1 MTMPGQ
7 RCAYGT
13 RLTRADAR
21 GVRLLSAAGG
31 LEDVDGYA
39 SAAMCSGTGGHEPW
53 MRTFYN
59 ADGVALPS
67 TSHSVMG
74 TQAASTPMNH
84 GAGNDT
90 YTRARIRLY
99 SRDGKL
105 STLVHT
111 SNSYRG

>member
-39 SAAMCSGTGGHEPW
+39 SAAMCSGTGGHERW
-53 MRTFYN
+53 MRTCSSH
-59 ADGVALPS
+59 AGVPVYSPVA
-67 TSHSVMG
+67 TVNK
-74 TQAASTPMNH
+74 TRVAS
-84 GAGNDT
+84 
-90 YTRARIRLY
+90 I
-99 SRDGKL
+99 
-105 STLVHT
+105 V
-111 SNSYRG
+111 